1 MKIGITGA
9 TGQIGWHLRCHLAAH
24 KEENIVCANRET
36 FADSG
41 ALDRFVSG
49 LDVLIHLAGVNR
61 GPEDEVEQVNCLL
74 ADRLVESLKRTGSK
88 PHLVFSSS
96 IHQAHHAAYGKAKR
110 YCSERFRN
118 WAEETGAGFANVILP
133 HVFGEHG
140 RPFYN
145 SVVHTFC
152 HQLAHNDAPVIER
165 DGTLNLVHAQAAA
178 RELFRAGR
186 EKLTGDLE
194 VPGEPMK
201 VSELKDLLTRLGSE
215 YEQNIIPDLRDPLT
229 LALFNTYRSY
239 LYPKHFPLDLKRHS
253 DERGDLFE
261 LVKELNGGQVYVSTT
276 KPGIT
281 RGNHFHSRKFERF
294 IVLQGKASIR
304 LRRMF
309 TGEVLEFIV
318 DGSHP
323 QVLDIPTLHA
333 HNLTNIG
340 QTELLTLFWSHEIF
354 DPATPDTIRAEV

>member
-9 TGQIGWHLRCHLAAH
+9 NGQIGWHLRCYLYAQ
-24 KEENIVCANRET
+24 KEENIALAGRET
-36 FADSG
+36 FADPS
-41 ALDRFVSG
+41 ALDRFVAD
-49 LDVLIHLAGVNR
+49 LDILIHLAGVNR
-61 GPEDEVEQVNCLL
+61 GTDEDVDTQNRYL
-74 ADRLVESLKRTGSK
+74 ADQLIASLKRTGAC
-88 PHLVFSSS
+88 PHLVFSSA
-96 IHQAHHAAYGKAKR
+96 IQQDRHVVYNRAKG
-110 YCSERFRN
+110 YCAEQFTR
-118 WAEETGAGFANVILP
+118 WAGSTRGGFTNVILP

-152 HQLAHNDAPVIER
+152 HQLAHNESPAVQQDA
-165 DGTLNLVHAQAAA
+165 TLHLVHAQAVA
-178 RELFRAGR
+178 RELVRAGR
-186 EKLTGDLE
+186 ERIAGDLV
-194 VPGEPMK
+194 VPGEPVA
-201 VSELKDLLTRLGSE
+201 VSKLLDRLTGLAQA
-215 YEQNIIPDLRDPLT
+215 YEQNIVPDLRQPLT

-239 LYPKHFPLDLKRHS
+239 LYPSHFPLDLKRHS

-309 TGEVLEFIV
+309 SDEVLEFAV
-318 DGSHP
+318 DGSQP

-333 HNLTNIG
+333 HNLTNTG
-340 QTELLTLFWSHEIF
+340 QDELLTLFWSHEIF
-354 DPATPDTIRAEV
+354 DPATPDTVRAEV

>member
-9 TGQIGWHLRCHLAAH
+9 SGQIGWHLRCHLAAH
-24 KEENIVCANRET
+24 KEEEVCLAGRET
-36 FADSG
+36 FSDSG

-61 GPEDEVEQVNCLL
+61 GPENEVEQVNREL
-74 ADRLVESLKRTGSK
+74 ADRLIAALNRTGAR
-88 PHLVFSSS
+88 PHLVFSSAIS
-96 IHQAHHAAYGKAKR
+96 QAHHAAYGRAKR
-110 YCSERFRN
+110 YCSEQFSA
-118 WAEETGAGFANVILP
+118 WSQHSGAGFANVILP

-152 HQLAHNDAPVIER
+152 HQLAHNDSPVIEQ
-165 DGTLNLVHAQAAA
+165 DNTLHLVHAQAVAA
-178 RELFRAGR
+178 ELLRAGR
-186 EKLTGDLE
+186 ERVTGDLE
-194 VPGEPMK
+194 IAGTSVK
-201 VSELKDLLTRLGSE
+201 VSELLHLLGRLAGE

-294 IVLQGKASIR
+294 IVLQGKANIR

-309 TGEVLEFIV
+309 SDEVLEFIV
-318 DGSHP
+318 DGDQP

-340 QTELLTLFWSHEIF
+340 QGELLTLFWSHEIF
-354 DPATPDTIRAEV
+354 DPITPDTIRAEV